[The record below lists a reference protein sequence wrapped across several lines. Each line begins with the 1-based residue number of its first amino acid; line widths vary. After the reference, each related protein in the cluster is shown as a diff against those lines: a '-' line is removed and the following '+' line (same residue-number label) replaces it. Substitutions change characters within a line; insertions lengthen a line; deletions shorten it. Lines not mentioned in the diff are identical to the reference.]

1 MRAKKY
7 TEVDE
12 YIFLD
17 RYCSLSLFL
26 KYFHNVIVREVMI
39 SESYSSTTIYIKQ
52 QLEIRSLYN
61 YLFIN
66 DINLLLFQIILI
78 NITATALFLSFKN

>member
-7 TEVDE
+7 TDVDE
-12 YIFLD
+12 HICLD

-26 KYFHNVIVREVMI
+26 KYFRSVIVKEVMI
-39 SESYSSTTIYIKQ
+39 SESYSSTTIYVKQ

-61 YLFIN
+61 YLFII
-66 DINLLLFQIILI
+66 DINLLLFQIIVI
-78 NITATALFLSFKN
+78 KITVTALFLSFKN